1 MTAAYYLKDIR
12 AHEPAEYYDLLCK
25 STNFSWKASGWE
37 SEEDQYGRF
46 LLTSS
51 VVKKESSVLDV
62 GCGQGDLYTFLQQR
76 MSTSH
81 KPFSYT
87 GIDVSEKMIGIA
99 KSKHPNVNF
108 SCVDFLTQ
116 KEDQK
121 YDHVFALGTFSLRA
135 EDQDQ
140 YITSCISKCFR
151 LTNHTCTITIT
162 SETSET
168 KYDEIFYYKVSD
180 IAKTASSLSKKIV
193 INTASSPCEIILT
206 LYK

>member
-25 STNFSWKASGWE
+25 NTNFSWKASGWE

-51 VVKKESSVLDV
+51 IIKKESSVLDV
-62 GCGQGDLYTFLQQR
+62 GCGQGDLFTFLEQR
-76 MSTSH
+76 MTT

-87 GIDVSEKMIGIA
+87 GIDASEKMIEIA
-99 KSKHPNVNF
+99 KSKHPDVHF
-108 SCVDFLTQ
+108 SCVDFLKL
-116 KEDQK
+116 KEEQK
-121 YDHVFALGTFSLRA
+121 YDHVFALGTFSLKA
-135 EDQDQ
+135 LDQES
-140 YITSCISKCFR
+140 YINSCISKCFR

-162 SETSET
+162 SETSES
-168 KYDEIFYYKVSD
+168 KYNEIFYYKVSD
-180 IAKTASSLSKKIV
+180 VAKVASSLSKKIV

>member
-25 STNFSWKASGWE
+25 NTNFSWQASGWE

-51 VVKKESSVLDV
+51 VIKKESSVLDV
-62 GCGQGDLYTFLQQR
+62 GCGQGDLYSFLKER
-76 MSTSH
+76 MSNSNSSFNYH
-81 KPFSYT
+81 
-87 GIDVSEKMIGIA
+87 GIDVSPKMIEA
-99 KSKHPNVNF
+99 ARSKYSEANF
-108 SCVDFLTQ
+108 SCDDFLNL

-135 EDQDQ
+135 EDQDS
-140 YITSCISKCFR
+140 YIKSCVSKCFR
-151 LTNHTCTITIT
+151 LTRHTCTITVT
-162 SETSET
+162 SETSDI
-168 KYDEIFYYKVSD
+168 KYDEIFYYKVAD
-180 IAKTASSLSKKIV
+180 IARIASSLSKKIV

-206 LYK
+206 LYN